1 MQRKGPLPGKIFAW
15 CILQRR
21 FAGHFEY
28 MESISCQNQ
37 LILDAWRRYLATKG
51 RFYRL
56 RLLRECIRVI
66 FCQECGSSS
75 DRSALRRRFV
85 QRARLRLS
93 EMSLENAS
101 SRNVALR
108 LFGNA
113 LQRCFVWGPSSAQAN
128 ERWLL
133 RCSAHV
139 GLPLRCRG
147 ALGDAVL
154 RSFGCWMSPLMRWRW
169 SGRSMSGCRYRC
181 RCGRGCRC
189 CPRRC
194 RVLAGDSDYRVLH
207 GVDVLLGHRM
217 PKGVDVLGH
226 CVKRGV
232 GEWLGNHVNQ
242 GFGGRRHHGVSALR
256 ALAAA
261 MRIAQKR
268 NRPPQNGAG
277 RDDGSSQCSLL

>member
-1 MQRKGPLPGKIFAW
+1 MQRKGSLSGKMFAR

-28 MESISCQNQ
+28 IGSKPCQNQ
-37 LILDAWRRYLATKG
+37 LILDAWWRYLAAKR
-51 RFYRL
+51 RFSCPGFP
-56 RLLRECIRVI
+56 RECIRAI

-75 DRSALRRRFV
+75 DRSTLRRRFI

-93 EMSLENAS
+93 EMSLENVS

-113 LQRCFVWGPSSAQAN
+113 LQRCFVRGPSSAQAN

-139 GLPLRCRG
+139 GPPPRCRG

-154 RSFGCWMSPLMRWRW
+154 RSFGCWMSPLMRWRR

-181 RCGRGCRC
+181 SSGRGCRC
-189 CPRRC
+189 CPGAAGFWQATPIIAC
-194 RVLAGDSDYRVLH
+194 LALT
-207 GVDVLLGHRM
+207 
-217 PKGVDVLGH
+217 
-226 CVKRGV
+226 C
-232 GEWLGNHVNQ
+232 
-242 GFGGRRHHGVSALR
+242 
-256 ALAAA
+256 
-261 MRIAQKR
+261 
-268 NRPPQNGAG
+268 
-277 RDDGSSQCSLL
+277 C

>member
-1 MQRKGPLPGKIFAW
+1 MKR
-15 CILQRR
+15 
-21 FAGHFEY
+21 
-28 MESISCQNQ
+28 
-37 LILDAWRRYLATKG
+37 
-51 RFYRL
+51 RFYRP
-56 RLLRECIRVI
+56 RLLREYIRAI
-66 FCQECGSSS
+66 FCQECGLSSAW
-75 DRSALRRRFV
+75 SALRGCFI
-85 QRARLRLS
+85 QRVRLRLS
-93 EMSLENAS
+93 EMSLENVS
-101 SRNVALR
+101 SRNAATR

-113 LQRCFVWGPSSAQAN
+113 LRRCFAQGLSAAQAN

-154 RSFGCWMSPLMRWRW
+154 RSFGCWMSPLMRWRR
-169 SGRSMSGCRYRC
+169 SGWSMSGCRYRC

-189 CPRRC
+189 RPRRC

-207 GVDVLLGHRM
+207 GVDVLLGHRV

-232 GEWLGNHVNQ
+232 GGRLAHRVLHGVDVLFGHRALR
-242 GFGGRRHHGVSALR
+242 GFGGRRHRGASSLR
-256 ALAAA
+256 ALTAA
-261 MRIAQKR
+261 MRIARKR
-268 NRPPQNGAG
+268 NRSPQNGAG

>member
-1 MQRKGPLPGKIFAW
+1 MARYPRDVFPNGALQGILNTWGAYLAKISSFWIHGGDILPRKGVFPVRDSFGNALGRYFA
-15 CILQRR
+15 RNSPPS
-21 FAGHFEY
+21 FA
-28 MESISCQNQ
+28 
-37 LILDAWRRYLATKG
+37 
-51 RFYRL
+51 
-56 RLLRECIRVI
+56 
-66 FCQECGSSS
+66 
-75 DRSALRRRFV
+75 RSASRGCFI

-93 EMSLENAS
+93 EMSLENVS

-113 LQRCFVWGPSSAQAN
+113 LQRCFVRGPSSAQAN

-207 GVDVLLGHRM
+207 GVDVLLSHRM

-232 GEWLGNHVNQ
+232 GERLGNHVNQ
-242 GFGGRRHHGVSALR
+242 DFVERYCHGASSLR
-256 ALAAA
+256 ALTAA
-261 MRIAQKR
+261 MRIARKR
-268 NRPPQNGAG
+268 NRSPQNGAG

>member
-1 MQRKGPLPGKIFAW
+1 MKR
-15 CILQRR
+15 
-21 FAGHFEY
+21 
-28 MESISCQNQ
+28 
-37 LILDAWRRYLATKG
+37 
-51 RFYRL
+51 RFYRP
-56 RLLRECIRVI
+56 RLLREYIRAI
-66 FCQECGSSS
+66 FCQECGLSSAW
-75 DRSALRRRFV
+75 SAPRGRFI
-85 QRARLRLS
+85 QRARLCLS

-108 LFGNA
+108 LFGNT
-113 LQRCFVWGPSSAQAN
+113 LQRCFVRGPSSAQAN

-133 RCSAHV
+133 RCSAHI

-154 RSFGCWMSPLMRWRW
+154 RSFGCWMSPLMRWRR
-169 SGRSMSGCRYRC
+169 SGRSMSGYRC

-207 GVDVLLGHRM
+207 GVDVLLDHRV
-217 PKGVDVLGH
+217 PKGVGERLGS
-226 CVKRGV
+226 
-232 GEWLGNHVNQ
+232 HVNQ
-242 GFGGRRHHGVSALR
+242 GFGGRRHRGVSSLR

-261 MRIAQKR
+261 MRIARKR
-268 NRPPQNGAG
+268 NRSPQNGAG

>member
-1 MQRKGPLPGKIFAW
+1 MPGIPPPSFA
-15 CILQRR
+15 
-21 FAGHFEY
+21 
-28 MESISCQNQ
+28 
-37 LILDAWRRYLATKG
+37 
-51 RFYRL
+51 
-56 RLLRECIRVI
+56 
-66 FCQECGSSS
+66 
-75 DRSALRRRFV
+75 RSASRGCFI

-93 EMSLENAS
+93 EMSLENVS

-113 LQRCFVWGPSSAQAN
+113 LQRCFVRGPSSAQAN

-207 GVDVLLGHRM
+207 GVDVLLSHRM

-232 GEWLGNHVNQ
+232 GERLGNHVNQ
-242 GFGGRRHHGVSALR
+242 DFVERYCHGASSLR
-256 ALAAA
+256 ALTAA
-261 MRIAQKR
+261 MRIARKR
-268 NRPPQNGAG
+268 NRSPQNGAG

>member
-1 MQRKGPLPGKIFAW
+1 
-15 CILQRR
+15 
-21 FAGHFEY
+21 
-28 MESISCQNQ
+28 
-37 LILDAWRRYLATKG
+37 
-51 RFYRL
+51 
-56 RLLRECIRVI
+56 
-66 FCQECGSSS
+66 
-75 DRSALRRRFV
+75 
-85 QRARLRLS
+85 
-93 EMSLENAS
+93 MSLENAS

-113 LQRCFVWGPSSAQAN
+113 LQRCFVRGPSSAQSN

-139 GLPLRCRG
+139 SLSLRCRG

-154 RSFGCWMSPLMRWRW
+154 RSFGCWMSPLMRWRR
-169 SGRSMSGCRYRC
+169 SGWSMSGCRYRC

-207 GVDVLLGHRM
+207 GVDVL
-217 PKGVDVLGH
+217 GH

-232 GEWLGNHVNQ
+232 GERLGNHVNL
-242 GFGGRRHHGVSALR
+242 GFGGRRHRGVSALR
-256 ALAAA
+256 ALTAA
-261 MRIAQKR
+261 MRIARKR
-268 NRPPQNGAG
+268 NRLPQNGAG

>member
-1 MQRKGPLPGKIFAW
+1 MNTWGAYLAKISSFWIHGGDILPRKGVFPVRDSFGNALGRYFA
-15 CILQRR
+15 RN
-21 FAGHFEY
+21 
-28 MESISCQNQ
+28 SPP
-37 LILDAWRRYLATKG
+37 
-51 RFYRL
+51 
-56 RLLRECIRVI
+56 
-66 FCQECGSSS
+66 SSA
-75 DRSALRRRFV
+75 RSAPRGCFI

-93 EMSLENAS
+93 EMSLENVS
-101 SRNVALR
+101 SRNAAPR
-108 LFGNA
+108 LLGNA
-113 LQRCFVWGPSSAQAN
+113 LQRCFVRGPSSAQAN

-242 GFGGRRHHGVSALR
+242 GFGGRRHRGVSSLR

-261 MRIAQKR
+261 MRIARKR
-268 NRPPQNGAG
+268 NRSPQNGAG

>member
-1 MQRKGPLPGKIFAW
+1 MPGIPP
-15 CILQRR
+15 
-21 FAGHFEY
+21 
-28 MESISCQNQ
+28 
-37 LILDAWRRYLATKG
+37 
-51 RFYRL
+51 
-56 RLLRECIRVI
+56 
-66 FCQECGSSS
+66 SSA
-75 DRSALRRRFV
+75 RSALRGCFI
-85 QRARLRLS
+85 QRERLRLS
-93 EMSLENAS
+93 EMSLENVS

-113 LQRCFVWGPSSAQAN
+113 LQRCFVRDPSSAQAN

-207 GVDVLLGHRM
+207 GVDVLLGHRV

-232 GEWLGNHVNQ
+232 GERLGNHVNQ
-242 GFGGRRHHGVSALR
+242 GFGGRRHRGVSSLR
-256 ALAAA
+256 ALTAA
-261 MRIAQKR
+261 MRIARKR
-268 NRPPQNGAG
+268 NRSPQNGAG
-277 RDDGSSQCSLL
+277 RDDGSSQRSLL

>member
-1 MQRKGPLPGKIFAW
+1 MAAISCHEEAFLSSEAPSGIHQGDILPGMRPFFCLECASRMLYSKDAPSSARNG
-15 CILQRR
+15 RR
-21 FAGHFEY
+21 K
-28 MESISCQNQ
+28 SS
-37 LILDAWRRYLATKG
+37 
-51 RFYRL
+51 
-56 RLLRECIRVI
+56 V
-66 FCQECGSSS
+66 QECTPS
-75 DRSALRRRFV
+75 
-85 QRARLRLS
+85 LS
-93 EMSLENAS
+93 E
-101 SRNVALR
+101 
-108 LFGNA
+108 NA
-113 LQRCFVWGPSSAQAN
+113 LQRCFVRGPSSAQAN

-154 RSFGCWMSPLMRWRW
+154 RSFGHRMSPLMRWRW

-207 GVDVLLGHRM
+207 SVDVLLGHRM

-242 GFGGRRHHGVSALR
+242 GFGGRRHRGASSLR

-268 NRPPQNGAG
+268 NRSPQNGAG